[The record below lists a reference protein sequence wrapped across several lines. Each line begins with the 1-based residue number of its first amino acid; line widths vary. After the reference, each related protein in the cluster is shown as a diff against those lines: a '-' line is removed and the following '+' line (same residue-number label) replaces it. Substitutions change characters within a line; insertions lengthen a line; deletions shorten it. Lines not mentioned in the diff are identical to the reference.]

1 MNSFKLTQIGV
12 VILLVLQIAIFS
24 GCDQYK
30 ELTNDPP
37 KISSFTVPSRGQIRR
52 NRHTQSQGV

>member
-1 MNSFKLTQIGV
+1 MNSFKLTQIGHPV
-12 VILLVLQIAIFS
+12 SSPNRIFS

-37 KISSFTVPSRGQIRR
+37 KINSFTAEVKYGE
-52 NRHTQSQGV
+52 TVTQGV